1 MGLRV
6 AFPSYRISGSGHGHG
21 GDMAVQTKA
30 HFPPVPTLVCHYRR
44 LETGRNNHGIETSHS
59 CARHRSTG
67 TQRLRAY
74 FHSVML
80 TSCSLLLHISY
91 IHLVHPFRKI
101 LPALGL
107 VRLQATRFVGCVLPN
122 MEQAAGGTEEAVMCR
137 DRRCVE
143 GRTWMSGR
151 GRWMPGVCERRQ
163 WRPCCIDVHHT
174 QRPGREN
181 IEKSFDR

>member
-1 MGLRV
+1 MASTDRSALS
-6 AFPSYRISGSGHGHG
+6 PSPHTCIPSQKTGDRQEQPRYRDFSFVRAAQVQRYPRLVHISI
-21 GDMAVQTKA
+21 VLCL
-30 HFPPVPTLVCHYRR
+30 PP
-44 LETGRNNHGIETSHS
+44 S
-59 CARHRSTG
+59 
-67 TQRLRAY
+67 
-74 FHSVML
+74 
-80 TSCSLLLHISY
+80 SLLLHISS
-91 IHLVHPFRKI
+91 IRLLHPFSKI

-122 MEQAAGGTEEAVMCR
+122 MDQAAGGTEEAVMCR